1 LGCHLFGNP
10 TFFGIFWVAK
20 EPQPIIYEYTMGFA
34 IALPFYELAFGTGYG
49 SELRRPLG
57 IAIVGGLMVSQLLTL
72 YTTPVVYLY
81 MNQFQSFC
89 RRLLSCFNPH
99 STSSV
104 EDSRRRIEVGGLFLP
119 VNEAVTVK
127 DNDTRVSLS
136 LLNILLKGQQGTR

>member
-1 LGCHLFGNP
+1 MLGADASHVGWVAIFLATQHSLG
-10 TFFGIFWVAK
+10 FFGFRYRSTLLRAGFRHGLRFRIAPSFRHRHCRRLNG
-20 EPQPIIYEYTMGFA
+20 ESITHPIHH
-34 IALPFYELAFGTGYG
+34 
-49 SELRRPLG
+49 
-57 IAIVGGLMVSQLLTL
+57 
-72 YTTPVVYLY
+72 TPVVYLY

-136 LLNILLKGQQGTR
+136 LLNIPLKGQQGTR